1 MPLIIISKIPQQKQ
15 MNIPLDK
22 PTEVMLFELSKLL
35 RKPPEKFLAEF
46 IETEYK
52 KRKR

>member
-1 MPLIIISKIPQQKQ
+1 

-22 PTEVMLFELSKLL
+22 AAQVMLFELSKLL

-52 KRKR
+52 KRRK